1 MVFLKEGAM
10 CFKVNRVFGAVWCD
24 RPRGRT
30 WGTNPALVSAGTRLG
45 GGALVPGRA
54 KLSRKVWAGGG
65 ALRGAEGARPSRS
78 VPRPREAG
86 GRPLGS
92 RSGLRPG
99 DLGFPSQESVN
110 STSGLRWVGS
120 REGAHRFPA

>member
-1 MVFLKEGAM
+1 M

-54 KLSRKVWAGGG
+54 KLSRKVWAGEELSEVLK
-65 ALRGAEGARPSRS
+65 ALGPPGRFRDL
-78 VPRPREAG
+78 
-86 GRPLGS
+86 GRPAAAPWGLVPGS
-92 RSGLRPG
+92 AQVTLA
-99 DLGFPSQESVN
+99 FPPRN
-110 STSGLRWVGS
+110 R
-120 REGAHRFPA
+120 